1 MSVHHTI
8 NCHKNSHIDKV
19 QKNDEDHAYL
29 RYHRKDS
36 REDAEAERDNEN
48 NPEDGPF
55 LSVGNLVAHLHSLD
69 GRETLVQEE
78 VDGKAPGQSH
88 NDTGNEHE
96 DGSCGNAHAQQAD
109 KQEELAEIDLEVLF
123 VEDGKRV
130 DNLALA
136 DLDNGFVETDGRAH
150 VEVGDPNGYYIQDH
164 HQNEGSYVL
173 QTILDSIHD
182 GLFDLELLSCHNV
195 LDLVNLQA
203 IR

>member
-1 MSVHHTI
+1 MYSG
-8 NCHKNSHIDKV
+8 KKWFKKV
-19 QKNDEDHAYL
+19 CIMI
-29 RYHRKDS
+29 
-36 REDAEAERDNEN
+36 
-48 NPEDGPF
+48 
-55 LSVGNLVAHLHSLD
+55 LSVALLIGGPPMNHVEASSLSFA
-69 GRETLVQEE
+69 
-78 VDGKAPGQSH
+78 GKVYK
-88 NDTGNEHE
+88 
-96 DGSCGNAHAQQAD
+96 AD

-136 DLDNGFVETDGRAH
+136 DLDNGFVETDGRAY
-150 VEVGDPNGYYIQDH
+150 VEVGNPNGYYIQDH